1 MDVTLDL
8 VLLKQYIGVKL
19 ALMENNIQKISRKVG
34 HVDYRNDF
42 SATL

>member
-19 ALMENNIQKISRKVG
+19 ALMENNIQKISHQLWHTSYRK
-34 HVDYRNDF
+34 HF
-42 SATL
+42 SETL